1 MKNVIKSI
9 ADSAKELKKPTALV
23 VTALMIAF
31 GVILHSF
38 GTISFSEAL
47 MLKWAFLPM
56 AVVGMMY
63 GAIPAALCGGLI
75 DLISTLMMP
84 KASGGFFVGITL
96 CMMVSGFLYG
106 LFLYKAEKLTA
117 RIIVCTIVN
126 FVAVTMLLTTAVL
139 AFSFGSTF
147 AAMLLPRFA
156 KAVFMPI
163 EAIMLIIIL
172 KALKKRLKN
181 LHL

>member
-1 MKNVIKSI
+1 MKNMIKNVT
-9 ADSAKELKKPTALV
+9 DSAKELKKPTALV

-31 GVILHSF
+31 GVILHTF
-38 GTISFSEAL
+38 GTISISEAL

-63 GAIPAALCGGLI
+63 GAVPAALCGGLI

-96 CMMVSGFLYG
+96 CMMASGFLYG
-106 LFLYKAEKLTA
+106 LFLYKAEKLTM
-117 RIIVCTIVN
+117 RIILSTIVN
-126 FVAVTMLLTTAVL
+126 FVLVTMLLTTAVL
-139 AFSFGSTF
+139 SFSFGSTF
-147 AAMLLPRFA
+147 MAVLLPRFV
-156 KAVFMPI
+156 KAIFMPV
-163 EAIMLIIIL
+163 EAIMLIIVL

>member
-1 MKNVIKSI
+1 MKNIIKNI
-9 ADSAKELKKPTALV
+9 TDSAKELKKPTSLV

-31 GVILHSF
+31 GVILHTF
-38 GTISFSEAL
+38 GTISISEAL
-47 MLKWAFLPM
+47 MLKWAFIPM

-84 KASGGFFVGITL
+84 KASGGFFVGITF
-96 CMMVSGFLYG
+96 CMMASGFLYG
-106 LFLYKAEKLTA
+106 LFLYKTEKLTM
-117 RIIVCTIVN
+117 RIILCTVLN
-126 FVAVTMLLTTAVL
+126 FVVVTMLLTTAVL
-139 AFSFGSTF
+139 SFSFGSTF
-147 AAMLLPRFA
+147 MAVLLPRFI

-163 EAIMLIIIL
+163 EAIMLIILL

>member
-1 MKNVIKSI
+1 MKNIIKNVT
-9 ADSAKELKKPTALV
+9 DSAKELKKPTALV

-31 GVILHSF
+31 GVILHTF
-38 GTISFSEAL
+38 GTISISEAL

-84 KASGGFFVGITL
+84 KASGGFFVGITF
-96 CMMVSGFLYG
+96 CMMATGFLYG
-106 LFLYKAEKLTA
+106 LFLYKSEKLTT
-117 RIIVCTIVN
+117 RIIICTVVN
-126 FVAVTMLLTTAVL
+126 FVVVTMLLTTAVL
-139 AFSFGSTF
+139 SFSFGSTF
-147 AAMLLPRFA
+147 MAVLLPRFV
-156 KAVFMPI
+156 KAVFMPV
-163 EAIMLIIIL
+163 EAVLLIIIL

>member
-1 MKNVIKSI
+1 MKNIIKNLT
-9 ADSAKELKKPTALV
+9 DSAKELKKPTALV

-31 GVILHSF
+31 GVILHTF
-38 GTISFSEAL
+38 GTIPISEAL

-63 GAIPAALCGGLI
+63 GPIPAALCGGLI
-75 DLISTLMMP
+75 DLVSTLMMP

-96 CMMVSGFLYG
+96 CMMASGFLYG
-106 LFLYKAEKLTA
+106 LFLYKAEKLTV
-117 RIIVCTIVN
+117 RIIICTVVN
-126 FVAVTMLLTTAVL
+126 YVAVTMLLTTAVL
-139 AFSFGSTF
+139 SFSYGSTF
-147 AAMLLPRFA
+147 MAILLPRFV
-156 KAVFMPI
+156 KGVFMPV